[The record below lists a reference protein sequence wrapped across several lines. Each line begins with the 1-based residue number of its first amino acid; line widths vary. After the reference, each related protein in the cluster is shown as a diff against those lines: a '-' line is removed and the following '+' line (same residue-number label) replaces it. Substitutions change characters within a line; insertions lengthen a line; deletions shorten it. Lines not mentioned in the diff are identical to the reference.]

1 MVELPRKVEYVR
13 KCFDIRRETAKF
25 RVSFQLSAR
34 GTTDKSR
41 LLERG
46 LKQIERES
54 KSLARF
60 CGQLIRFPTE
70 NPPAIMTEIT
80 EFIRDWLKDY
90 GVSSRIHSK
99 EKGKEHLVSN
109 LGRKA
114 EPGLVFYG
122 HADVV
127 PAGDR
132 KRWSF
137 PPYSGKTTTDG
148 KVLGR
153 GASDMKGGLAA
164 LLLAFKVLGQLD
176 IKLRKNLQLITVPDE
191 ENFDPARK
199 LLYKLIDAG
208 VVAGEGCIMGEPT
221 GQDAIGVGDR
231 GDLWL
236 RLKATGKPAHG
247 SSPVLGDSAILRLN
261 GALDALAAIWN
272 DEPPIPGE
280 VKEVLPFSEELV
292 EQYATMMGAAGRLM
306 EAKKLLTHTSVNIG
320 TIRGGTMINMV
331 PDSAEA
337 DIALCLAP
345 SITAAKA
352 MERTTELLANTGV
365 VVEKLLESDP
375 NFTSPKLE
383 FINILGKASHS
394 IMGSDPKPF
403 LSTGTSDAHAFRLRG
418 IPTVWFGPGNMT
430 VIHGYDENVDA
441 KELTGFA
448 KTYFRTAVEFCV

>member
-1 MVELPRKVEYVR
+1 
-13 KCFDIRRETAKF
+13 
-25 RVSFQLSAR
+25 
-34 GTTDKSR
+34 
-41 LLERG
+41 

-54 KSLARF
+54 GSLARF
-60 CGQLIRFPTE
+60 CGQLIQFPTE

-80 EFIRDWLKDY
+80 EFIRGWLKDY
-90 GVSSRIHSK
+90 GVSSQIHSE

-109 LGRKA
+109 LSKRTS
-114 EPGLVFYG
+114 PGLIFYG

-127 PAGDR
+127 PAGER

-137 PPYSGKTTTDG
+137 PPYSGKRTTDG

-164 LLLAFKVLGQLD
+164 LLFAFKVLGQLD
-176 IKLRKNLQLITVPDE
+176 IKLRKNLQLITIPDE

-199 LLYKLIDAG
+199 LLYKLIDTRI
-208 VVAGEGCIMGEPT
+208 VAGEGCIMGEPT
-221 GQDAIGVGDR
+221 GPYAIGVGDR

-236 RLKATGKPAHG
+236 RLRATGRPAHG

-272 DEPPIPGE
+272 DEPPIPDE
-280 VKEVLPFSEELV
+280 VKEVLPFSRELV
-292 EQYATMMGAAGRLM
+292 EQYVTMMGVAERSE

-320 TIRGGTMINMV
+320 TVRGGTMINMV

-345 SITAAKA
+345 SVTAEKA
-352 MERTTELLANTGV
+352 MERTKELLKKSTSIE
-365 VVEKLLESDP
+365 VEKLLVSDP

-383 FINILGKASHS
+383 FITVLRQASKS
-394 IMGSDPKPF
+394 IMGGDAKPF

-430 VIHGYDENVDA
+430 VIHGYDEDVDA
-441 KELTGFA
+441 KELTAFA
-448 KTYFRTAVEFCV
+448 KAYFKTAVEFCV

>member
-1 MVELPRKVEYVR
+1 M
-13 KCFDIRRETAKF
+13 
-25 RVSFQLSAR
+25 
-34 GTTDKSR
+34 
-41 LLERG
+41 
-46 LKQIERES
+46 KQIERQS
-54 KSLARF
+54 TSLAKF

-80 EFIRDWLKDY
+80 GFMKEWLADSGIPSK
-90 GVSSRIHSK
+90 IHSA
-99 EKGKEHLVSN
+99 EKGKEHLISN

-137 PPYSGKTTTDG
+137 PPFSGKITTDG

-164 LLLAFKVLGQLD
+164 LLFAFRILGQLD
-176 IKLRKNLQLITVPDE
+176 VKLRKNLQLITVPDE

-221 GQDAIGVGDR
+221 GQGGMAVGDR

-236 RLKATGKPAHG
+236 RVKATGRPAHG

-261 GALDALAAIWN
+261 EALAALATIWN
-272 DEPPIPGE
+272 DEPPFPAE
-280 VKEVLPFSEELV
+280 LEEVLPFSGELV
-292 EQYATMMGAAGRLM
+292 KEFVTLMGVPDRFE

-331 PDSAEA
+331 PDAAEA
-337 DIALCLAP
+337 DVALCLAP
-345 SITAAKA
+345 SVTADKA
-352 MERTTELLANTGV
+352 MERTKELLAKTPGI
-365 VVEKLLESDP
+365 EIERILHSDP
-375 NFTSPKLE
+375 NFTSPRLR
-383 FINILGKASHS
+383 FINILREASRS
-394 IMGSDPKPF
+394 IMGGDAKPF
-403 LSTGTSDAHAFRLRG
+403 LCTGTSDAHGFRLKG
-418 IPTVWFGPGNMT
+418 IPTVFFGPGNMT
-430 VIHGYDENVDA
+430 VIHGYDEYVDA

-448 KTYFRTAVEFCV
+448 KTYLKTAIEFCV

>member
-1 MVELPRKVEYVR
+1 M
-13 KCFDIRRETAKF
+13 D
-25 RVSFQLSAR
+25 QLSGRSSAV
-34 GTTDKSR
+34 DKSR
-41 LLERG
+41 ILERG

-54 KSLARF
+54 KSLAEF
-60 CGQLIRFPTE
+60 CGRLIRFPTE
-70 NPPAIMTEIT
+70 NPPAMMTDIT

-109 LGRKA
+109 LGRRA
-114 EPGLVFYG
+114 EAGLVFYG

-127 PAGDR
+127 PAGNR

-137 PPYSGKTTTDG
+137 PPYSGKTTADG
-148 KVLGR
+148 KILGR

-164 LLLAFKVLGQLD
+164 LLFAFKVLGQLD

-221 GQDAIGVGDR
+221 GLGAIGVGDR

-236 RLKATGKPAHG
+236 RLKAAGRPAHG

-261 GALDALAAIWN
+261 GALAALTAIWN
-272 DEPPIPGE
+272 DEPPIPAE
-280 VKEVLPFSEELV
+280 VKEVLPFSRELV
-292 EQYATMMGAAGRLM
+292 EQYATMMGATGRLE

-345 SITAAKA
+345 SVTAAKA
-352 MERTTELLANTGV
+352 MERTKELLAETTGV
-365 VVEKLLESDP
+365 EIEKLLESDP

-394 IMGSDPKPF
+394 VMGSDPRPF

-441 KELTGFA
+441 KELTEFA